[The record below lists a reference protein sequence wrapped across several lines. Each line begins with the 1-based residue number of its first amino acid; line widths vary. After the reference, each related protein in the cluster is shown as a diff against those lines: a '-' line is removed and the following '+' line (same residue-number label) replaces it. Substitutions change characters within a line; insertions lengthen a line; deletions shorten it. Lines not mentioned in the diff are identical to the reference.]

1 MDKTRRKYQKVDR
14 ACRVS
19 VLLVL
24 FTLFVALPVYAST
37 TGGVTVLGT
46 PQMTYTLTVGSSDYG
61 NVSAPG
67 EGVFTYNISDEV
79 NLVAFPNWHYMFTG
93 WTGDIEGIADVN
105 ESHTTIL
112 MLHDYNISANFE
124 YDPNV
129 IPAEAQAMI
138 DLTGTIIS
146 VVIAAGMIVGTVGI
160 GYCLFRAGNL
170 GGALGVGL
178 LGIVA
183 IIIIEA
189 LMGAFK

>member
-1 MDKTRRKYQKVDR
+1 MNKTRRNSQKVNR
-14 ACRVS
+14 ACRIS

-61 NVSAPG
+61 NVSIPG

-79 NLVAFPNWHYMFTG
+79 NLVAFPNWHYLFTG
-93 WTGDIEGIADVN
+93 WTGDTGGIADVN

-138 DLTGTIIS
+138 DLTGTIMS
-146 VVIAAGMIVGTVGI
+146 VVIGAGMLVGTVGM
-160 GYCLFRAGNL
+160 GYYLFREGNI

-178 LGIVA
+178 TGVIAIVA
-183 IIIIEA
+183 IEA